1 MFILVKLKLS
11 YLGKPYR
18 KYNYENKR
26 RKLETQQDRTSQAY
40 CHDTIIKLAVEQKNQ
55 GQLKIGMEY
64 GGIRVDSFLFSKAE
78 NMLPTQNRGSNL
90 RVNNY
95 VPFKKKTDEVSIV
108 I

>member
-11 YLGKPYR
+11 YLGKPY

-40 CHDTIIKLAVEQKNQ
+40 CHDTVIKLAVEQKNQ

-64 GGIRVDSFLFSKAE
+64 GGIRVDSFFILQGWKNAAHAKQRLQPE
-78 NMLPTQNRGSNL
+78 G
-90 RVNNY
+90 
-95 VPFKKKTDEVSIV
+95 
-108 I
+108 